1 MITEPKLIRDRM
13 GNARNPYKL
22 VGGDGFEPPTLSV

>member
-1 MITEPKLIRDRM
+1 MITVPKLIRAM
-13 GNARNPYKL
+13 ALSARNPYKL

>member
-1 MITEPKLIRDRM
+1 MITVPKLIREAKGDE
-13 GNARNPYKL
+13 RNPYKL